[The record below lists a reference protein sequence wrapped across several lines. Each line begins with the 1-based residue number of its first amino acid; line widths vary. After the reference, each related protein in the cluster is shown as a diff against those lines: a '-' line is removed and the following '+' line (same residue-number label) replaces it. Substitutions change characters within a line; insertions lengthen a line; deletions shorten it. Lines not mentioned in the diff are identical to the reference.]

1 MYPITDEMKTLF
13 VQKQRQTAEISVE
26 LKDGSTVDD
35 FKITEA
41 DIVLGSFSIDR
52 YSATGENIEIG
63 SAVAS
68 EIKFTLDNSK
78 GKFDGVSLG
87 GAKLFV
93 RLGIKDWSDDEALM
107 HYMDCGYFTV
117 DENPKPLN
125 YISVAALD
133 NMMRFD
139 RTVNWSNFSFPMSIE
154 KIVSACCAD
163 CDVTLSSSVD
173 FSALPNGTYI
183 VQNKPTTTDIT
194 YRQLIQWVAE
204 ITGTCA
210 FIDWNGRLRFKWSET
225 TNVGLDTSNRYNSSV
240 DESITITGVQITE
253 SETEFYLN
261 GEEGVVFNIEGN
273 ELIQNNQTEVAANL
287 GAVLN
292 GFTYTPFECSCFP
305 MPYLYPLDIISFTD
319 IKGNTFNT
327 MISAHVYTLNGTS
340 SLKAVGES
348 LQQKNY
354 SVSNPFTKR
363 EALIIKNLK
372 KEMETNMSRVEQE
385 TVEMNKVLA
394 NALGLYDTTVK
405 HDDGS
410 VTYYY
415 HSKPTLEECSE
426 GDLIFCLNAGGF
438 GVCTT
443 GWNDGDIVY
452 TDGYNAVD
460 GKAIFQYLVTKHLT
474 ADLITAGKLQSEN
487 GNTYFDL
494 NKGVIYSQG
503 TETPVEDGE
512 EIATNVAQFSNGG
525 LILTDELNGMLA
537 SITTRLFSLVIKE
550 EGTQEQED
558 YIYTEPTN
566 AEWDKILTEIFGI
579 TLDYDKTKYS
589 TYWESLSGVAG
600 TSLKLMYTTAYK
612 TYDYAKW
619 ALVNKKG
626 LHIKSTTDDGATT
639 NESLF
644 TGSKILLKKSNTED
658 GTVTA
663 KARYTAEGI
672 SSSVPFFIEK
682 LSRYKRKLTSEDN
695 MDDIVEEGVYFYQ
708 TQSLPDNCYYSNAGV
723 VEVIHADS
731 DATRIIQRNTRYGVA
746 GETAFRTKFD
756 GKWNKWDG
764 SHYIPGESIS
774 LEIYTSGYVTASGTA
789 VFFVIPLSK
798 GVADGTVVS
807 VSSGSV
813 GLVCRQNGKYTH
825 GSASGSYVKP
835 TYSAWLLDGQTI
847 QIKATLSDTTN
858 VTNNDTIGVQWD
870 GTITFS

>member
-78 GKFDGVSLG
+78 GKFDGISLG

-163 CDVTLSSSVD
+163 CDVSLSSSVD

-261 GEEGVVFNIEGN
+261 GEEEVVFNIEGN
-273 ELIQNNQTEVAANL
+273 ELIQNNQTEVVANL

-385 TVEMNKVLA
+385 TVDMNKVLA

-474 ADLITAGKLQSEN
+474 ADLITAGKLQSKD

-494 NKGVIYSQG
+494 EN
-503 TETPVEDGE
+503 D
-512 EIATNVAQFSNGG
+512 EIS
-525 LILTDELNGMLA
+525 
-537 SITTRLFSLVIKE
+537 
-550 EGTQEQED
+550 
-558 YIYTEPTN
+558 
-566 AEWDKILTEIFGI
+566 
-579 TLDYDKTKYS
+579 TL
-589 TYWESLSGVAG
+589 
-600 TSLKLMYTTAYK
+600 
-612 TYDYAKW
+612 
-619 ALVNKKG
+619 
-626 LHIKSTTDDGATT
+626 TTDDEGNATT
-639 NESLF
+639 R
-644 TGSKILLKKSNTED
+644 TLLKD
-658 GTVTA
+658 GTFTCADASNFQTTIDSAGLTSINVPIDMTSFPEKPDNWDKLGIIGKIPYFMRVLAQYRRGICLVSPCTA
-663 KARYTAEGI
+663 EAENVYLNHSNPRANQMVKLDNDFNALQTTEYTAEGI
-672 SSSVPFFIEK
+672 
-682 LSRYKRKLTSEDN
+682 TS
-695 MDDIVEEGVYFYQ
+695 
-708 TQSLPDNCYYSNAGV
+708 
-723 VEVIHADS
+723 
-731 DATRIIQRNTRYGVA
+731 
-746 GETAFRTKFD
+746 D
-756 GKWNKWDG
+756 GKININKTEFDTNGAVFLPNSKSLYGYTTNGQVRSLSYLSEYNNTVIGIGGYNNGDG
-764 SHYIPGESIS
+764 NTHIYGNHIIHYVKTANANYKPYYEAGDSFS
-774 LEIYTSGYVTASGTA
+774 TTIYTSGYVTTSATH
-789 VFFVIPLSK
+789 VYFVIPVSK
-798 GVADGTVVS
+798 PIIGNPGVL
-807 VSSGSV
+807 VSSNEGFK
-813 GLVCRQNGKYTH
+813 LRQSGKYTH
-825 GSASGSYVKP
+825 GSSSNGWVTPSSC
-835 TYSAWLLDGQTI
+835 SAWLLDSQTI
-847 QIKATLSDTTN
+847 QVRATFSDTTN
-858 VTNNDTIGVQWD
+858 VTNNDTIAVQWD